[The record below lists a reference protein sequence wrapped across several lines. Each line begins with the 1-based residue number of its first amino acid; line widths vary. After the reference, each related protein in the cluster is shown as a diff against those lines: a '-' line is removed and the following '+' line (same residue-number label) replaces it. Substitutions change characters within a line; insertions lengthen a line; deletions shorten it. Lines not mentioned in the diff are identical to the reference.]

1 MYFENEFG
9 YVKLEGHF
17 VRSVVYDTCE
27 QIVKINHDN
36 PPEIVKQFGFDYYR
50 YFVNELKV
58 LETIAKS

>member
-9 YVKLEGHF
+9 YVKLEGHY

-36 PPEIVKQFGFDYYR
+36 PPEIVRNFANNYYL
-50 YFVNELKV
+50 YFVNKLKF